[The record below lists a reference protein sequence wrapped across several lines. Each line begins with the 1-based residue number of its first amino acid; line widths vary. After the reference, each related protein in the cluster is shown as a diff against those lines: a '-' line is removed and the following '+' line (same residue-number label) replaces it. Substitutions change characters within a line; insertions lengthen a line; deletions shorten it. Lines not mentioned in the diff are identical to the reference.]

1 MLKFPGVLKQAQ
13 LCDVMPLME
22 LCYHGDRRAPS
33 QNSTEF
39 WQLKKLQKFQL
50 SHHLRTFQHLQMWKL
65 PRSEA
70 LLVCLRSYGLWAT
83 LQSSAYIC
91 VCVCVCVCVKAR
103 AKALQSCPTLCD
115 PLDYNPPGLSV
126 QRFSRQEYTKVGYHA
141 LLQGI
146 FLTQGSNPCL
156 LDWQAD
162 SLPLVP
168 PGKPINIYTYTYMC
182 ILYIWR

>member
-1 MLKFPGVLKQAQ
+1 MYNLPLMAFPSMLKFPGVLKQAQ

-70 LLVCLRSYGLWAT
+70 LLVCLRSYGLWAMR
-83 LQSSAYIC
+83 QSSAYIC
-91 VCVCVCVCVKAR
+91 VCVCVCVCVR
-103 AKALQSCPTLCD
+103 HVLRHFSHVQLFVTLWTTIHQAS
-115 PLDYNPPGLSV
+115 LS
-126 QRFSRQEYTKVGYHA
+126 R
-141 LLQGI
+141 
-146 FLTQGSNPCL
+146 
-156 LDWQAD
+156 D
-162 SLPLVP
+162 S
-168 PGKPINIYTYTYMC
+168 PGKNI
-182 ILYIWR
+182 LK